1 MTLLLTGFPSFA
13 GVERNPSEQIVA
25 ALGGSA
31 IGGLEVVGR
40 VLPVSAERTPGAV
53 RAAIAETSP
62 RLALLLG
69 VAPGRPGLAIERT
82 AVNLFDFPDPDNDGA
97 QPVDVPI
104 EPGAPVAYFAT
115 LPLRRIVA
123 AWQAAGIP
131 GYLSESAGLFLC
143 NAAMYTALHATS
155 AGGPPAGF
163 LHLPS
168 LPEEVA
174 GQREQPSMALATQIE
189 GVRLALEAVRGGARS
204 MTSPRLSV
212 CLTFDFDALSPWA
225 HEMALGNMAA
235 MSRGEFGAVAVPRIL
250 ALLERHDVPASFFIP
265 GHTALVYPDLVRE
278 IRDAGH
284 EIGHHGFVHEPLSAL
299 APEQE
304 REILRRGL
312 DALEEVAGVRP
323 LGYRAPNVDVSRQ
336 HGGHPDR
343 ARLPVRRLVLGQ
355 RFRAVLPAPR
365 RPLSPGRPLRAR

>member
-25 ALGGSA
+25 ALDGSA

-143 NAAMYTALHATS
+143 NAAMYTALHAT
-155 AGGPPAGF
+155 AATGPPAGF

-189 GVRLALEAVRGGARS
+189 GVRLALEE
-204 MTSPRLSV
+204 SV
-212 CLTFDFDALSPWA
+212 A
-225 HEMALGNMAA
+225 
-235 MSRGEFGAVAVPRIL
+235 
-250 ALLERHDVPASFFIP
+250 
-265 GHTALVYPDLVRE
+265 
-278 IRDAGH
+278 
-284 EIGHHGFVHEPLSAL
+284 AL
-299 APEQE
+299 A
-304 REILRRGL
+304 
-312 DALEEVAGVRP
+312 A
-323 LGYRAPNVDVSRQ
+323 
-336 HGGHPDR
+336 
-343 ARLPVRRLVLGQ
+343 
-355 RFRAVLPAPR
+355 
-365 RPLSPGRPLRAR
+365 